1 MPKLRPTRAS
11 VLCDQ
16 LLYLDLSWADL
27 EDLFLGYREPKPRQY
42 KSSGGL
48 LDVNSFD
55 EEEFRRMFRFE
66 KQHLDLLKGE
76 LRVPDVIRSSQGVKV
91 SGQEA
96 LLMGLRRLAY
106 PNRWWDLEP
115 MFGRHSSSMSSVVN
129 HLFNH
134 VETTFGH
141 LLGDLNSHQWLT
153 VDDLPELAEAVHN
166 RGAALTNCWG
176 FVDGTARPICR
187 PSVEQRIYFSGHK
200 RVHAVKYQAI
210 MCANGIVCELDGP
223 YPGHRH
229 DAGMLRESGLYEKLQ
244 RLVPG
249 TTYTIYGDP
258 AYPLRPLLMRP
269 YAGSSLSPQQ
279 QNFNSTMSTVRQAVE
294 WGFGKTVNLFAFLD
308 FKKNQKL
315 LLQNVPQMYWVA
327 TILTNCHTCIYG
339 SQVGMFFGLRPPS
352 LHEYLH

>member
-16 LLYLDLSWADL
+16 LLYLDLSWTDL

-106 PNRWWDLEP
+106 PNRWWGLEP
-115 MFGRHSSSMSSVVN
+115 MFGRHLSSMSSVVSI
-129 HLFNH
+129 LFNH

-141 LLGDLNSHQWLT
+141 LLEDLNSHQWLT
-153 VDDLPELAEAVHN
+153 VDDLPELAEVSTCL
-166 RGAALTNCWG
+166 LTLP
-176 FVDGTARPICR
+176 F
-187 PSVEQRIYFSGHK
+187 SVVFCTRQ
-200 RVHAVKYQAI
+200 VMKYR
-210 MCANGIVCELDGP
+210 N
-223 YPGHRH
+223 PGSVRH
-229 DAGMLRESGLYEKLQ
+229 DTSLNKGAEDLFLFHIPANYIPVHCIVLVVVCTCCISGTL
-244 RLVPG
+244 
-249 TTYTIYGDP
+249 
-258 AYPLRPLLMRP
+258 
-269 YAGSSLSPQQ
+269 
-279 QNFNSTMSTVRQAVE
+279 
-294 WGFGKTVNLFAFLD
+294 
-308 FKKNQKL
+308 
-315 LLQNVPQMYWVA
+315 
-327 TILTNCHTCIYG
+327 
-339 SQVGMFFGLRPPS
+339 
-352 LHEYLH
+352 

>member
-16 LLYLDLSWADL
+16 LLYLDLSWTDL

-55 EEEFRRMFRFE
+55 EEEFQRMFRFA
-66 KQHLDLLKGE
+66 KRHLDLLKGE
-76 LRVPDVIRSSQGVKV
+76 LRVPDIIRSSQGVKV

-106 PNRWWDLEP
+106 PNRWWDLES
-115 MFGRHSSSMSSVVN
+115 MFGRHLSSMSSVVSI
-129 HLFNH
+129 LFNH

-141 LLGDLNSHQWLT
+141 LLEDLNSHQWLT

-176 FVDGTARPICR
+176 FADGTARPICR
-187 PSVEQRIYFSGHK
+187 PSVEQRMYLSGHK

-210 MCANGIVCELDGP
+210 MCANGI
-223 YPGHRH
+223 
-229 DAGMLRESGLYEKLQ
+229 S
-244 RLVPG
+244 
-249 TTYTIYGDP
+249 
-258 AYPLRPLLMRP
+258 
-269 YAGSSLSPQQ
+269 
-279 QNFNSTMSTVRQAVE
+279 VRTGWALPRAQA
-294 WGFGKTVNLFAFLD
+294 
-308 FKKNQKL
+308 
-315 LLQNVPQMYWVA
+315 
-327 TILTNCHTCIYG
+327 
-339 SQVGMFFGLRPPS
+339 
-352 LHEYLH
+352 